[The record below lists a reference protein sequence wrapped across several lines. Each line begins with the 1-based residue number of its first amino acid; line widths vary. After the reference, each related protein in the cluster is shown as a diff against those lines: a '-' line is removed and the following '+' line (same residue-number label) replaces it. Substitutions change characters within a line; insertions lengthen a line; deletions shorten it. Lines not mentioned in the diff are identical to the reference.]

1 MHKVSKQVRAKTA
14 VVTEYLKQH
23 LVAKENADTLDEL
36 DIHIQEDLTNPSIN
50 GRGYNFRTGSTKSEG
65 AASPTIHSENIHSLR
80 EEEAEKIG
88 LIMHNITSAIGMLE
102 ISRGKT
108 ILIKSFLKGQSERT
122 ICRDMNISRDTYYNN
137 RRRALLQLY
146 DILVESGQIEPV

>member
-1 MHKVSKQVRAKTA
+1 MHKVSKQVQAKTA
-14 VVTEYLKQH
+14 VVTEYLKQY

-50 GRGYNFRTGSTKSEG
+50 GRGYNFRTGSTKSKG

-80 EEEAEKIG
+80 EEEAKKIG

-108 ILIKSFLKGQSERT
+108 ILVKNFLEGHSKRT
-122 ICRDMNISRDTYYNN
+122 ICRDMNISTDTYYNY

-146 DILVESGQIEPV
+146 DILIESGQIEPV